1 MAQSLSNLI
10 GVVVFAVV
18 GVILDVAVLAPILDS
33 FYLNTTDTTI
43 TNADAINTLLGIIPL
58 FVALAILLA
67 VAGSMLAYYKAGKE

>member
-18 GVILDVAVLAPILDS
+18 GIILDVAVLMPVLDG
-33 FYLNTTDTTI
+33 FLYDDAGELV
-43 TNADAINTLLGIIPL
+43 ADSTVATLLEIVPL

-67 VAGSMLAYYKAGKE
+67 VAGSMIAYYKAGKE